1 MKRLVAAVAALS
13 LISFGPQAYA
23 QAPAPTPA
31 PTASP
36 AVEAAGKLPE
46 SLMLSMQV
54 AYICQGVQGVDIYNQ
69 VKDISYQL
77 TLKIS
82 EDEAK
87 TKEFIN
93 LIEDQAK
100 QLCPDTKTCWREF
113 LKMPN
118 ATEAE
123 GKAACEKV
131 TEAALGDTL
140 KLVKVITG
148 DNS

>member
-1 MKRLVAAVAALS
+1 MKRLIAAAAALCV
-13 LISFGPQAYA
+13 LAFGA
-23 QAPAPTPA
+23 QAHAQAADPAPKSS
-31 PTASP
+31 AS
-36 AVEAAGKLPE
+36 VEAAGKLPE

-93 LIEDQAK
+93 LIENQAK
-100 QLCPDTKTCWREF
+100 QLCPETATCWREF

-140 KLVKVITG
+140 KLVKIITG